1 MAAVAGIMV
10 KGDRYIIIKPTQLEL
25 FEFHLIKE
33 HTYWVGIDQSTT
45 CTGIFMIDADDNMK
59 SYAMLDIKREGTDK
73 EVYFRGLHGILNM
86 ILTSANIKM
95 VVAEEPFSSKFAPA
109 SSMILKELKGKL
121 MSWFSQIPQ
130 LRDVPIHTIY
140 PQTWKSKI
148 CEVSMSKNDAIKY
161 SDAVK
166 DKKTMASLLCRT
178 YPLLQNYLNLHFSTD
193 CDGFDACG
201 IILGYILYS
210 HTKSGMP
217 RICGIKEQRHAS
229 FVGYA
234 QIDKK
239 DITGRDALCKPLGEA
254 NYVCNPVMLAYN
266 TDYNRHDNIRM
277 ASSNWDAVV
286 TVLPAKQTEELCW
299 RFGFTPDDSKAI
311 IMFVFRK
318 GKFRESTI
326 SAIKYYLPANEEVR

>member
-10 KGDRYIIIKPTQLEL
+10 KGDRYILIKPTQLEL

-217 RICGIKEQRHAS
+217 RICGIKEQRHVS

-318 GKFRESTI
+318 GKFRVSTI
-326 SAIKYYLPANEEVR
+326 NAIKYYLPANEEVR

>member
-10 KGDRYIIIKPTQLEL
+10 KDDRYIIIKTTQLEL
-25 FEFHLIKE
+25 FEFHLVKD
-33 HTYWVGIDQSTT
+33 HTYYVGIDQSTT
-45 CTGIFMIDADDNMK
+45 CTGIFIMDVDLK
-59 SYAMLDIKREGTDK
+59 SYVMLDVKREGTDK
-73 EVYFRGLHGILNM
+73 DIYFRGLHGVLNM

-95 VVAEEPFSSKFAPA
+95 VVLEEPFSSKFAPA

-121 MSWFSQIPQ
+121 LAWFSQMPQ
-130 LRDVPIHTIY
+130 LRQVPIHTIY

-148 CEVSMSKNDAIKY
+148 CDVSMNKNDPIKY

-166 DKKTMASLLCRT
+166 NKKAMASLLCRT
-178 YPLLQNYLNLHFSTD
+178 FPLLQNYLNLHFSTD

-201 IILGYILYS
+201 IILGYIMYS
-210 HTKSGMP
+210 HTKGGMP
-217 RICGIKEQRHAS
+217 RICGIKEQRHVS
-229 FVGYA
+229 LVCYA
-234 QIDKK
+234 QVAKSE
-239 DITGRDALCKPLGEA
+239 ITGRDALCRPLGEA
-254 NYVCNPVMLAYN
+254 NYSCSPVMLAYN

-299 RFGFTPDDSKAI
+299 RFGFVPDNDKAI

-318 GKFRESTI
+318 GHYTDGAI
-326 SAIKYYLPANEEVR
+326 NAIKYYLPANEEVR

>member
-10 KGDRYIIIKPTQLEL
+10 KDDRYIIIKTTQLEL
-25 FEFHLIKE
+25 FEFHLVKD
-33 HTYWVGIDQSTT
+33 HTYYVGIDQSTT
-45 CTGIFMIDADDNMK
+45 CTGIFIMDVDLK
-59 SYAMLDIKREGTDK
+59 SYVMLDVKREGTDK
-73 EVYFRGLHGILNM
+73 DIYFRGLHGVLNM

-95 VVAEEPFSSKFAPA
+95 VVLEEPFSSKFAPA

-121 MSWFSQIPQ
+121 LAWFSQMPQ
-130 LRDVPIHTIY
+130 LRQVPIHTIY

-148 CEVSMSKNDAIKY
+148 CDVSMNKNDPIKY

-166 DKKTMASLLCRT
+166 NKKAMASLLCRT
-178 YPLLQNYLNLHFSTD
+178 FPLLQNYLNLHFSTD

-201 IILGYILYS
+201 IILGYIMYS

-217 RICGIKEQRHAS
+217 RICGIKEQRHVS
-229 FVGYA
+229 LVCYA
-234 QIDKK
+234 QVAKSE
-239 DITGRDALCKPLGEA
+239 ITGRDALCRPLGEA
-254 NYVCNPVMLAYN
+254 NYSCSPVMLAYN

-299 RFGFTPDDSKAI
+299 RFGFVPDNDKAI

-318 GKFRESTI
+318 GHYTDGAIR
-326 SAIKYYLPANEEVR
+326 AIKYYLPANEEVR

>member
-1 MAAVAGIMV
+1 
-10 KGDRYIIIKPTQLEL
+10 
-25 FEFHLIKE
+25 
-33 HTYWVGIDQSTT
+33 
-45 CTGIFMIDADDNMK
+45 MK
-59 SYAMLDIKREGTDK
+59 SYVMLDVKREGTDK
-73 EVYFRGLHGILNM
+73 EIYLRGLHGILNM
-86 ILTSANIKM
+86 LLTSATIKM
-95 VVAEEPFSSKFAPA
+95 VVIEEPFSSKFAPA

-121 MSWFSQIPQ
+121 ISWFSQLPQ
-130 LRDVPIHTIY
+130 LQNVPVHTIY
-140 PQTWKSKI
+140 PQTWKAKI
-148 CEVSMSKNDAIKY
+148 CEAAVKKNDTIKY

-166 DKKTMASLLCRT
+166 NKRTIATVICRT
-178 YPLLQNYLNLHFSTD
+178 FPLLQNYLNLHFSTD

-201 IILGYILYS
+201 IILGYIMYS

-217 RICGIKEQRHAS
+217 RICGIKEQRHVS

-239 DITGRDALCKPLGEA
+239 EITGRDALCKPLGET
-254 NYVCNPVMLAYN
+254 NYVCSPVMLAYN

-311 IMFVFRK
+311 VMFVFRK
-318 GKFRESTI
+318 GHYSKLTI
-326 SAIKYYLPANEEVR
+326 EALRYYLPANEEIR

>member
-10 KGDRYIIIKPTQLEL
+10 KGDRYILIKPTQLEL

-217 RICGIKEQRHAS
+217 RICGIKEQRHVS

-326 SAIKYYLPANEEVR
+326 HAIKYSLPANEEVR

>member
-10 KGDRYIIIKPTQLEL
+10 KDDRYIIIKTTQLEL
-25 FEFHLIKE
+25 FEFHLVKD
-33 HTYWVGIDQSTT
+33 HTYYVGIDQSTT
-45 CTGIFMIDADDNMK
+45 CTGIFIMDVDLK
-59 SYAMLDIKREGTDK
+59 SYVMLDVKREGTDK
-73 EVYFRGLHGILNM
+73 DIYFRGLHGVLNM

-95 VVAEEPFSSKFAPA
+95 VVLEEPFSSKFAPA

-121 MSWFSQIPQ
+121 LAWFSQMPQ
-130 LRDVPIHTIY
+130 LRQVPIHTIY

-148 CEVSMSKNDAIKY
+148 CDVSMNKNDPIKY

-166 DKKTMASLLCRT
+166 NKKAMASLLCRIF
-178 YPLLQNYLNLHFSTD
+178 PLLQNYLNLHFSTD

-201 IILGYILYS
+201 IILGYIMYS

-217 RICGIKEQRHAS
+217 RICGIKEQRHVS
-229 FVGYA
+229 LVCYA
-234 QIDKK
+234 QVAKSE
-239 DITGRDALCKPLGEA
+239 ITGRDALCRPLGEA
-254 NYVCNPVMLAYN
+254 NYSCSPVMLAYN

-286 TVLPAKQTEELCW
+286 SVLPAKQTEELCW
-299 RFGFTPDDSKAI
+299 RFGFVPDNDKAI

-318 GKFRESTI
+318 GHYTDGAI
-326 SAIKYYLPANEEVR
+326 NAIKYYLPANEEVR